1 MKQMSGRI
9 SRLCYIFTLLTAC
22 NTYTLQAQIGGK
34 DAFEFL
40 NLPASSRLTA
50 LGGQLTG
57 VRDSDVSLA
66 LANPAMLSEKTD
78 GQFSV
83 SHNFHFADIQNGYI
97 GLGKRIRA
105 WNLDVHAGVQ
115 YIYYGNFTY
124 ADELGIQGGGFSA
137 SEKAFVI
144 GASRRLAERITAG
157 VNIKGVF
164 SNLESYSS
172 TGALS
177 DLSLMYHN
185 DSASFS
191 VTLLVKNLGY
201 ELTTYNGQRFGTPL
215 DVQIGITKRL
225 KYLPFRFSI
234 IAHQLH
240 RANVRYDDPSRQN
253 ETDIFGERI
262 TESDFTVFMDNMFR
276 HLIFNG
282 EFLLGKRENLRLR
295 AGYNHL
301 RRKEL
306 SLSTFRSMAGFSL
319 GVGVKANIFMLDY
332 GLGYYHL
339 AGATNHITMQLDLAR
354 LFKRM

>member
-1 MKQMSGRI
+1 MKQMTGHK
-9 SRLCYIFTLLTAC
+9 SRLFYIFIVLIES
-22 NTYTLQAQIGGK
+22 NSFTLQGQIGGK

-50 LGGQLTG
+50 LGGQLSG

-78 GQFSV
+78 GQLSI

-97 GLGKRIRA
+97 GFGKRVQP
-105 WNLDVHAGVQ
+105 WKMDVHAGIQ
-115 YIYYGNFTY
+115 YIHYGNFSY
-124 ADELGIQGGGFSA
+124 ADELGIQSGGFSA

-144 GASRRLAERITAG
+144 GVSRKLAERITAG

-172 TGALS
+172 AGVLS

-185 DSASFS
+185 DSASFA

-240 RANVRYDDPSRQN
+240 RANVRYDDPARQN
-253 ETDIFGERI
+253 ETDIFGEAI
-262 TESDFTVFMDNMFR
+262 NESEFSVFMDNAFR

-319 GVGVKANIFMLDY
+319 GAGIKANKFMLDY

-354 LFKRM
+354 LFKRI

>member
-1 MKQMSGRI
+1 MGEGGKKYLYG
-9 SRLCYIFTLLTAC
+9 LLLVIVC
-22 NTYTLQAQIGGK
+22 NHFSLYGQIGGR

-50 LGGQLTG
+50 LGGQLPG
-57 VRDSDVSLA
+57 VRDADVSLA
-66 LANPAMLSEKTD
+66 LSNPAMLNASTN
-78 GQFSV
+78 GQLSV

-97 GLGKRIRA
+97 GFGKRLQRWKI
-105 WNLDVHAGVQ
+105 DVHAGVQ
-115 YIYYGNFTY
+115 YIHYGNFTY
-124 ADELGIQGGGFSA
+124 ADDLGIQGGGFSA
-137 SEKAFVI
+137 SEKAFVV
-144 GASRRLAERITAG
+144 GGSRKLADRITAG
-157 VNIKGVF
+157 INLKGVF

-172 TGALS
+172 TGLLS
-177 DLSLMYHN
+177 DFSLMYHN
-185 DSASFS
+185 DSASFA

-215 DVQIGITKRL
+215 DVQVGITKRL

-240 RANVRYDDPSRQN
+240 RANVRYDDPARET
-253 ETDIFGERI
+253 ETDIFGESI
-262 TESDFTVFMDNMFR
+262 TESEFSVFLDNMFR
-276 HLIFNG
+276 HLIVNG

-306 SLSTFRSMAGFSL
+306 SLTTFRSMAGFSL
-319 GVGVKANIFMLDY
+319 GVGIKSKLFMLDY

-339 AGATNHITMQLDLAR
+339 AGATNHITMQLDVAR
-354 LFKRM
+354 LFKRF